1 MWGSHLIKHWSST
14 QKTIALSSGEA
25 ELAGIVK
32 GAAEGIGLV
41 SVARDLG
48 VETKLRVCA
57 DSSAAIGICR
67 RSGIGR
73 VRHLAVG
80 QLWVQERV
88 RSGDFELRKWPGEH
102 NPADTMTKAVN
113 QELIDRHMVSMNIH
127 WESGRAMSAPT
138 LGGFSLQ
145 DRACVAG
152 AGQSTRSQ

>member
-1 MWGSHLIKHWSST
+1 MIKHWPST

-32 GAAEGIGLV
+32 GAAEGMGLV

-48 VETKLRVCA
+48 VETQLRVCA
-57 DSSAAIGICR
+57 ASSAAIGIRR

-88 RSGDFELRKWPGEH
+88 RAGDFDLVKWPGER
-102 NPADTMTKAVN
+102 NPADVLTKVVN
-113 QELIDRHMVSMNIH
+113 QELIDRHMAFMGVY
-127 WESGRAMSAPT
+127 WESGRASSAPE
-138 LGGFSLQ
+138 LEEFDWREWMH

-152 AGQSTRSQ
+152 AGPRTTAQ